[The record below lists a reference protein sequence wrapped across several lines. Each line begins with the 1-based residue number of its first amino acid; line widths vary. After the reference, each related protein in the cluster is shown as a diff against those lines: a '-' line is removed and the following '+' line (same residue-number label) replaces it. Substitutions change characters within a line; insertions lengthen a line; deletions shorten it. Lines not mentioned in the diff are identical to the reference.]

1 MRTASYK
8 NDTMKGKEL
17 NREQNERIQ
26 YHVFKRRR
34 LRRVGISHSIHI
46 HSFNQRGTIR
56 KSFSIFLRELEKRG
70 YIHEHFVRDRIVI
83 PQNFSFKE
91 NYDGSIIVFKEYL
104 SSFIFGKG
112 DVILDF
118 SKCKNTDVANFS
130 FLHVCTKEMHMYRDR
145 YNIPLFHKVSKWIKC
160 IASVSDGRT
169 NRYLNAFGY
178 QDLDER
184 FRDGTL
190 FLPLNLIVGKGK
202 SNYKENSKS
211 IACKKVGDFINKS
224 GEPFDVGLTHDSRNA
239 LEGFISE
246 VLNNAED
253 HSLKNSEWYINGI
266 SFNFSRNNTEVV
278 EVNLAIINIGLSMY
292 DGFEETKDL
301 NKRIYDKL
309 EELYNVHK
317 SQFGFGHRFERE
329 QLFMLYMLNEGI
341 SRLKYED
348 KSRGN
353 GTMNFI
359 DSFISLGA
367 FGLENPKFP
376 PRLNVI
382 SGHCVLTCDNKYRP
396 FKKKSFRQISL
407 NKEEDIRKLPDQ
419 KYITIG
425 TQNFP
430 GTILEAKIYL
440 NKDFILKQIE
450 NLEHENN
457 TTS

>member
-1 MRTASYK
+1 
-8 NDTMKGKEL
+8 MKGTEL

-34 LRRVGISHSIHI
+34 KKRKRTGICYSIN
-46 HSFNQRGTIR
+46 SFNQRGTIK

-70 YIHEHFVRDRIVI
+70 YVDEQYVRDKIVI

-91 NYDGSIIVFKEYL
+91 NYDESILVFKEYL

-112 DVILDF
+112 NVILDF

-130 FLHVCTKEMHMYRDR
+130 FLDVCTNQMYQFRNK
-145 YNIPLFHKVSKWIKC
+145 YNLSLFHKVSKYIKS
-160 IASVSDGRT
+160 IGSLSDGRT

-178 QDLDER
+178 QELDEK

-211 IACKKVGDFINKS
+211 IACKKVGNFINKS
-224 GEPFDVGLTHDSRNA
+224 GEPFDVRLTHNSRNA
-239 LEGFISE
+239 LEGFVSE

-253 HSLKNSEWYINGI
+253 HSLKNSEWYISGI
-266 SFNFSRNNTEVV
+266 SFNFSKDSTEVV

-301 NKRIYDKL
+301 NRCIYNKL
-309 EELYNVHK
+309 EKLYNIHQ

-348 KSRGN
+348 TSRGN

-382 SGHCVLTCDNKYRP
+382 SGHCVLTCDNKYKP
-396 FKKKSFRQISL
+396 FKKQTFRQISL
-407 NKEEDIRKLPDQ
+407 NKEEDIYKLPDH

-425 TQNFP
+425 TQHFP

-440 NKDFILKQIE
+440 NKDFIIKQIE
-450 NLEHENN
+450 NIEHEDNR
-457 TTS
+457 TS